1 LDELYKERVGSGK
14 KFSPGELKYVFKFSL
29 KFVLLMRRYGLV
41 HNDIK
46 PENFTIV
53 LGNFDDKKKK
63 ELRIIDLGLSN
74 DSTNVPGFTV
84 KYYMNPLRKYKSE
97 GGRYLPIIQTMDEKF
112 KNEIFTVLRTI

>member
-1 LDELYKERVGSGK
+1 MKGN
-14 KFSPGELKYVFKFSL
+14 KFSPAELRYIFKFSL
-29 KFVLLMRRYGLV
+29 KFVLLMRKYGLV

-53 LGNFDDKKKK
+53 LGDFDDKKKK

-74 DSTNVPGFTV
+74 DSIDVPGFTV

-97 GGRYLPIIQTMDEKF
+97 GGRHIPII
-112 KNEIFTVLRTI
+112 